1 MINSIFKSS
10 VSYAPQ
16 AQSRK
21 VKPED
26 NKEVKQAQKNEQTTK
41 TENKTDKYDEPLSN
55 YGRDK
60 KISYMLD
67 QAERQTKNFEK
78 LVSSI
83 FSKQANKVGLIN
95 MVDSNNLKAF
105 YQNLKVDANT
115 IAKAKEAV
123 SEDGYYGVNQT
134 SDRILSFAK
143 AVAGDNPKKIQE
155 MRDAVEKGFKQAER
169 MWGDKLPEISQQTY
183 EKVMETFDKW
193 QGKDTP
199 EKEPRQ

>member
-1 MINSIFKSS
+1 MINGIFKSS

-16 AQSRK
+16 AQSRN
-21 VKPED
+21 VRAED
-26 NKEVKQAQKNEQTTK
+26 NKEVKQAQKNEQTSK
-41 TENKTDKYDEPLSN
+41 TENETDKYEKPLSN
-55 YGRDK
+55 YERDK

-95 MVDSNNLKAF
+95 MAESNNLKAF
-105 YQNLKVDANT
+105 YQNLTVDAQT
-115 IAKAKEAV
+115 VAKAKEAV

-169 MWGDKLPEISQQTY
+169 MWGDELPEISQKTY
-183 EKVMETFDKW
+183 DKVMETFDKW
-193 QGKDTP
+193 QGKDVP
-199 EKEPRQ
+199 EKEPKQ